1 MGKGLEDAKVIFRL
15 NLCVLKSGALFVKGL
30 LIE

>member
-1 MGKGLEDAKVIFRL
+1 MGKGFADTNVIFKL